1 MKFSEMKFSEMKPEE
16 YETARID
23 EIKRQMR
30 EAMAELENA
39 KYMWIIAARMTRI
52 CADLHEICSGREWRR
67 GYQAGLAPLVQP
79 RIGSGVTITD
89 GEVR

>member
-1 MKFSEMKFSEMKPEE
+1 MKLSEMKFLEMKPEE
-16 YETARID
+16 YEAARIG

-30 EAMAELENA
+30 EAMAELEEA

-67 GYQAGLAPLVQP
+67 GYQAGVEPLVKP
-79 RIGSGVTITD
+79 SIGSGVTITND
-89 GEVR
+89 EVR